1 MIGRLI
7 SWFMNDIIVRT
18 LANNKRFQGM
28 ALKIDG
34 FLTKNKQVVQENYVK
49 TGEKVLKENAAKVKE
64 SRAGVFAQ
72 TFLKEMKKEVEME
85 LSKAKLHNKK

>member
-1 MIGRLI
+1 
-7 SWFMNDIIVRT
+7 MNDIIVRT

-34 FLTKNKQVVQENYVK
+34 FLAKNKQVVHENVVK
-49 TGEKVLKENAAKVKE
+49 TGEQVLKQKATAVKE

-85 LSKAKLHNKK
+85 LSKAKLQNKK